1 MWPKKHDM
9 RNFMFLEEQAQV
21 VLMLEKLF
29 GAKDQE
35 KHSSLK
41 NACVLDLSHSKVFK
55 VKSQN
60 RPL

>member
-1 MWPKKHDM
+1 M

-55 VKSQN
+55 LKSQN